1 MNRILAGLTALV
13 FALLVFA
20 PPVAAQDVLT
30 VRVESLD
37 AFFADT
43 DTLMT
48 AVGQEAGMG
57 EMALGM
63 LQGMV
68 GVPNL
73 SWVERDRPIVM
84 TLPLQG
90 AMLGQKGLV
99 LAFPVADEAGAISA
113 LRKAS
118 DGASLD
124 EDGVLHMPLGGAD
137 SEEELLAYARGG
149 YILMGQNANIL
160 GGFDPKPA
168 IAGTNLPPGSIALDF
183 NVDSM
188 RAMIGMLTQGLRPQL
203 ASAFSGGASDDDG
216 ADDDA
221 LGMSAESAAKMA
233 DSVATAIDTLVAN
246 TAHVQL
252 SIEFRG
258 DDLIV
263 HNNYLPTSGSTLEGF
278 LAAQKKTAL
287 PKLVAQVDSSDAAMI
302 TVTSFDWTEDALAA
316 VRQFTTAYAE
326 MISTAG
332 LMEGMGEN
340 PMSGAFT
347 QMMGQSMDQIEC
359 FSGDAVQAMSF
370 ADGLSVVQLQS
381 IQPTEECRNVGAG
394 MAQAMTE
401 LTAALTGEEGE
412 PLLDLKPQSG
422 RYKGVEYMRTSMD
435 LGVLEQLTG
444 EEIAD
449 DASEEM
455 LSKMFG
461 DGVETFMGQAGD
473 LMITVG
479 GTDAKARFE
488 AQVDR
493 HKGDRA
499 GKIARRITPS
509 DFAPFGPSAGI
520 FMSMDMSGFA
530 NLMPEGSEEAEGI
543 SALFEALG
551 PIRGAVEFKRDA
563 VAAGFALSLD
573 GIASFV
579 EASLALAPEEV
590 AEGDED
596 DDDEEEEEE

>member
-1 MNRILAGLTALV
+1 MNRILARLTALV
-13 FALLVFA
+13 FALLVFG
-20 PPVAAQDVLT
+20 PPAVAQDVLT

-68 GVPNL
+68 GVPNF
-73 SWVERDRPIVM
+73 SWVERDRPIVL

-118 DGASLD
+118 EGASVD
-124 EDGVLHMPLGGAD
+124 EDGVLHMPQGGAD

-203 ASAFSGGASDDDG
+203 ASAFSGGLTGDDEDG
-216 ADDDA
+216 DET
-221 LGMSAESAAKMA
+221 LEISAENAAKMA
-233 DSVATAIDTLVAN
+233 DSVSTAIDALVAN
-246 TAHVQL
+246 TAHLQL

-258 DDLIV
+258 DDIIV
-263 HNNYLPTSGSTLEGF
+263 HNNYIPTTGSTLERF
-278 LAAQKKTAL
+278 LGAQKKTAL
-287 PKLVAQVDSSDAAMI
+287 PKLIEQVDSSDAAMI
-302 TVTSFDWTEDALAA
+302 TVISFDWTEDALAA
-316 VRQFTTAYAE
+316 VDQFMTAYGE
-326 MISTAG
+326 MLSASG
-332 LMEGMGEN
+332 VMGGVGEN
-340 PMSGAFT
+340 PISGVLT
-347 QMMGQSMDQIEC
+347 QMLSQSMEQIEC
-359 FSGDAVQAMSF
+359 FGGDIVQAMSF
-370 ADGLSVVQLQS
+370 VDGLSMVQLQS
-381 IQPTEECRNVGAG
+381 VLPTEECRGVGIK
-394 MAQAMTE
+394 MVKAMTE
-401 LTAALTGEEGE
+401 MTIALTDDEGK
-412 PLLDLKPQSG
+412 PLIDFKPESG
-422 RYKGVEYMRTSMD
+422 RYKGVEYMRSSMD
-435 LGVLEQLTG
+435 LGVIEQLSG
-444 EEIAD
+444 EED
-449 DASEEM
+449 EESVEM
-455 LSKMFG
+455 MNKMFG
-461 DGVETFMGQAGD
+461 DGVETFIAQAD
-473 LMITVG
+473 NLIITVG

-493 HKGDRA
+493 HQGDRV
-499 GKIARRITPS
+499 GKIAKRISPG

-543 SALFEALG
+543 TELFEALG
-551 PIRGAVEFKRDA
+551 PIRGAVEFQRDA
-563 VAAGFALSLD
+563 VAAGFALSLN
-573 GIASFV
+573 GIAAFV
-579 EASLALAPEEV
+579 EASTALAAEEVPEE
-590 AEGDED
+590 ETDE
-596 DDDEEEEEE
+596 